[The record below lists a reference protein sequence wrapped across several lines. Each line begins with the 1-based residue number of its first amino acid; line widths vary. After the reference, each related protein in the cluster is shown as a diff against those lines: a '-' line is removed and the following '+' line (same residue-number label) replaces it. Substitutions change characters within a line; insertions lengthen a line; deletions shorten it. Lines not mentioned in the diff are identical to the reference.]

1 MIALVCTYLHT
12 RAFCSVTTLFW
23 LFFFFVEI
31 VDINVCIINRCNQ
44 KTQTLMKLKMSV
56 FHIFI
61 NQPNRLLFISPFA
74 LMQNMFKLR
83 NDDEFLLA
91 FIADKVVFLRCIS
104 CILTSGQLST

>member
-12 RAFCSVTTLFW
+12 RAFCSVTTFFW
-23 LFFFFVEI
+23 LFFLI
-31 VDINVCIINRCNQ
+31 VDIIVCIINRCNQ

-61 NQPNRLLFISPFA
+61 NQPNRLLFISPSA

-83 NDDEFLLA
+83 SDDEFLLA
-91 FIADKVVFLRCIS
+91 FIADKVVFLRRIS
-104 CILTSGQLST
+104 CILTSGPLSI